1 MKEKNSHK
9 GTKAPRNTKEKN
21 FFIIKLLVY
30 LCVFVSWWLKEKK
43 EKNA

>member
-1 MKEKNSHK
+1 MKKKNSHK
-9 GTKAPRNTKEKN
+9 GTEAPRNKEGKI
-21 FFIIKLLVY
+21 FFVIKRLVY